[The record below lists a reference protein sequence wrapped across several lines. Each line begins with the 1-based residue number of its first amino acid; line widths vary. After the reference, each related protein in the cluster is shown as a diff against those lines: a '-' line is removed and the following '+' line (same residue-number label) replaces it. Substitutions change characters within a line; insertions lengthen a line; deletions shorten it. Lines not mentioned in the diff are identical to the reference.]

1 MNVSYHTLDKNK
13 IIREKQ
19 LRRVKRYSRVVRFN
33 RLVDTKHPWF
43 TGYDPEHEVECV
55 LSALDVGL
63 VPIVVLCN
71 VNEGV
76 PGVQK
81 IMFQDFQELE
91 AKHRKREQ
99 GAADVVLTEADLT
112 EAYQVASICMVSRA
126 INQKTKADGEIL
138 NFIYEQVKVDA
149 ERFPEGTVAEIFN
162 PDVWGFPSWRDYV
175 PNVESVPLELA
186 TNALKDAWGK
196 EVTPHG
202 SFLYDDGQTISPT
215 LPPTGHAG
223 YVCEYGVAGSTNLK
237 QRFEEL
243 HFIMSGMG
251 VYSRIP
257 HQAVDSGYFELW
269 RTGQTEKLWTPAAYQ
284 KLLTQKGNKPAD
296 FVIIPTGVDPR

>member
-13 IIREKQ
+13 VIREKQ

-33 RLVDTKHPWF
+33 RLADPDHKWF
-43 TGYDPEHEVECV
+43 AGYDPVHEVECV
-55 LSALDVGL
+55 MSALDVGL

-71 VNEGV
+71 VNQGV

-81 IMFQDFQELE
+81 TMFQDFQELE
-91 AKHRKREQ
+91 VKHKQREQ
-99 GAADVVLTEADLT
+99 GISDTAITEEDMDA
-112 EAYQVASICMVSRA
+112 AYQVAAICMVSRA

-138 NFIYEQVKVDA
+138 NFIYEQVKLDSK
-149 ERFPEGTVAEIFN
+149 RFPGETVGEIFN
-162 PDVWGFPSWRDYV
+162 PDVWGFPSWRNYV

-186 TNALKDAWGK
+186 TNALREAWGK
-196 EVTPHG
+196 DVTPHG
-202 SFLYDDGQTISPT
+202 SFVYDVGTTVSIT

-223 YVCEYGVAGSTNLK
+223 YVCEYGVAGTSNLK
-237 QRFEEL
+237 ARFEEL
-243 HFIMSGMG
+243 HYIMSGMG
-251 VYSRIP
+251 VCSRIP

-269 RTGQTEKLWTPAAYQ
+269 KNGQTEKLWTPAAYNNL
-284 KLLTQKGNKPAD
+284 LLTRKAQRAD